1 MSNLAT
7 NTTGSH
13 SLPSPW
19 RAPAQLAWGL
29 ILLAALAVF
38 LISGVSTLR
47 ALGQALPFNVDA
59 AALPGLSPRSLGLY
73 FWILD
78 VGTGAAFFAV
88 AFFLFWRKRG
98 NWLMM
103 LTSMMLATFGG
114 VFVNNFIY
122 TTPSYHP
129 LWDGLVIVLSLLGNA
144 LFVHFLYT
152 FPNGRFPS
160 RAAKLIAFAAI
171 AWFALQLLAGDFLFN
186 ALGLPGFVAVLI
198 SVAAY
203 GGSFFVQNSALAQ
216 MSPAHQQQVKWIT
229 IGMALALFGFAARF
243 LPEAIAPALATPGR
257 ARVIFLMVA
266 QPILQGTLALVPLTI
281 GFSMLRYRLWEVDF
295 VINRGLVYGG
305 LTLVLGIAVAAELFL
320 LRQLFVAFTGQ
331 NQATVALV
339 IVAVIMGA
347 AFHPLR
353 RYMQRLVDRRVY
365 DIQVPYQK
373 PRPAPPPLSAAQIG
387 RQIGPYT
394 IQGLIGRGGMAN
406 VYVAEHPT
414 LRQPVAV
421 KVMLTEQAEEAN
433 FRARFEREARAIASL
448 RHPNIVRLYDYGQI
462 EDTNYMVMEYIDGP
476 TLRDFMRRR
485 QPLPLPD
492 ALALLADIGGALA
505 YAHAAGLV
513 HRDVKPSN
521 VMVQERTAV
530 NGQGMHQAIL
540 TDFGIVKMLGGSSA
554 LTQTGM
560 VGTLDYIAPEQI
572 RNARDVDGRADLY
585 SLGVMAYELV
595 TGQRPFTA
603 ANPAALL
610 IAHLQQPAPDPRRLR
625 PDLPPP
631 LAESIL
637 RLLAKTPEQ
646 RYATADDFLRS
657 LSVPEPLSPVS

>member
-1 MSNLAT
+1 
-7 NTTGSH
+7 
-13 SLPSPW
+13 
-19 RAPAQLAWGL
+19 
-29 ILLAALAVF
+29 
-38 LISGVSTLR
+38 
-47 ALGQALPFNVDA
+47 
-59 AALPGLSPRSLGLY
+59 
-73 FWILD
+73 
-78 VGTGAAFFAV
+78 
-88 AFFLFWRKRG
+88 
-98 NWLMM
+98 
-103 LTSMMLATFGG
+103 
-114 VFVNNFIY
+114 
-122 TTPSYHP
+122 
-129 LWDGLVIVLSLLGNA
+129 
-144 LFVHFLYT
+144 
-152 FPNGRFPS
+152 
-160 RAAKLIAFAAI
+160 
-171 AWFALQLLAGDFLFN
+171 
-186 ALGLPGFVAVLI
+186 
-198 SVAAY
+198 
-203 GGSFFVQNSALAQ
+203 
-216 MSPAHQQQVKWIT
+216 
-229 IGMALALFGFAARF
+229 
-243 LPEAIAPALATPGR
+243 
-257 ARVIFLMVA
+257 
-266 QPILQGTLALVPLTI
+266 
-281 GFSMLRYRLWEVDF
+281 
-295 VINRGLVYGG
+295 
-305 LTLVLGIAVAAELFL
+305 
-320 LRQLFVAFTGQ
+320 
-331 NQATVALV
+331 
-339 IVAVIMGA
+339 
-347 AFHPLR
+347 
-353 RYMQRLVDRRVY
+353 
-365 DIQVPYQK
+365 
-373 PRPAPPPLSAAQIG
+373 
-387 RQIGPYT
+387 
-394 IQGLIGRGGMAN
+394 MAN
-406 VYVAEHPT
+406 VYVADHPT